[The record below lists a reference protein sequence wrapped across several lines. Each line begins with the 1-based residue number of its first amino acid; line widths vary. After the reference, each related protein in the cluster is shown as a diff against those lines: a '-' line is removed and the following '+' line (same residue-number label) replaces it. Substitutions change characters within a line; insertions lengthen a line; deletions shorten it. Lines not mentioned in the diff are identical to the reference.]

1 MISPEFKAAIKGNNL
16 LRTRIMLKD
25 SFVLDPTF
33 AQLEEMLAYARQY
46 LPDLLVPFD
55 KGTLENDTEKWDKAV
70 MNEELVGLV
79 TNFSEER
86 IRHLKEV
93 VSKVLGAEAEKLRQQ
108 RNRLKNQNPD
118 SQKSNHYNEAPKNV
132 KEKNRHKALG
142 RLSEGANK
150 IELEMKQVKQPGGW
164 RSWRRSSIDKIEEA
178 AKEILSAVQD
188 YRKNK

>member
-33 AQLEEMLAYARQY
+33 AQLEEMLAYARKY

-132 KEKNRHKALG
+132 KEKNRYKALG

-164 RSWRRSSIDKIEEA
+164 RSWRRSNIDKIEEA

>member
-33 AQLEEMLAYARQY
+33 AQLEEMLAYARKY
-46 LPDLLVPFD
+46 LHDLLVPFD

-86 IRHLKEV
+86 IKHLKRV
-93 VSKVLGAEAEKLRQQ
+93 VSKVMGAEAEKLRQQ
-108 RNRLKNQNPD
+108 GNRLKNQSPD
-118 SQKSNHYNEAPKNV
+118 SQKSNHYNEAPKSV
-132 KEKNRHKALG
+132 KEKNRHEALR
-142 RLSEGANK
+142 RLSKEVNK
-150 IELEMKQVKQPGGW
+150 IDEEMKKVKQH
-164 RSWRRSSIDKIEEA
+164 RSWGRSNIDKIEEA

>member
-33 AQLEEMLAYARQY
+33 AQLEEMLAYARKY

-86 IRHLKEV
+86 ISHLKRV

-108 RNRLKNQNPD
+108 RNRLKNQSPD
-118 SQKSNHYNEAPKNV
+118 SQKSNHYNEAPKSV
-132 KEKNRHKALG
+132 KEKNRHKAIG
-142 RLSEGANK
+142 RLSKEANK
-150 IELEMKQVKQPGGW
+150 IDEEMKKIKIKQRG
-164 RSWRRSSIDKIEEA
+164 SWRGSNIDKIEEA

>member
-1 MISPEFKAAIKGNNL
+1 MISPEFQAAIEGNNL

-25 SFVLDPTF
+25 SLVLDPTF
-33 AQLEEMLAYARQY
+33 IQLDEMLAYARKR
-46 LPDLLVPFD
+46 LPDLFVPFD
-55 KGTLENDTEKWDKAV
+55 GEILENNKTKWDKAV

-86 IRHLKEV
+86 ISHLKRV

-108 RNRLKNQNPD
+108 RNTLKNQSLD

-142 RLSEGANK
+142 RLSKEVNK
-150 IELEMKQVKQPGGW
+150 IDEEMKKIKQRG
-164 RSWRRSSIDKIEEA
+164 SWRGSNIDKIEEA

>member
-33 AQLEEMLAYARQY
+33 AQLEEMLAYARKY

-55 KGTLENDTEKWDKAV
+55 KGTP
-70 MNEELVGLV
+70 
-79 TNFSEER
+79 
-86 IRHLKEV
+86 
-93 VSKVLGAEAEKLRQQ
+93 EKLRQQ

-164 RSWRRSSIDKIEEA
+164 RSWRRSNIDKIEEA